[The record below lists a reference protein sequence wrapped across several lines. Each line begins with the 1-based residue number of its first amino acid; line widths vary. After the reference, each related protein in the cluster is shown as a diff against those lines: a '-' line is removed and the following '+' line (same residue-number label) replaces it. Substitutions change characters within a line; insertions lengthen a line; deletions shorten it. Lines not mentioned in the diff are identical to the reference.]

1 MEILNALT
9 IKGHKKIGK
18 DKIKELEKNPD
29 RVDYDAVIEYYQA
42 VLKKEREQIEEDKK
56 EEAQRSRAVDQSRPR
71 RREDCRREVRRW
83 AWWYRNG
90 AAPGLD

>member
-9 IKGHKKIGK
+9 IKGHANKKIGK

-56 EEAQRSRAVDQSRPR
+56 KKLREVELWTRAV
-71 RREDCRREVRRW
+71 REEEKAAIEEYARDH
-83 AWWYRNG
+83 G
-90 AAPGLD
+90 ASDMEQI